1 MLSICFRMFWC
12 KHSITFDTC
21 LLSCRFHCVD
31 IFYVKFRSCET
42 FTISEYQKYVL
53 CFNQATELDLI
64 TGRLKISGLMYFF
77 EPGNMMSSVA
87 LDFGVLSLSWKY
99 SFSVSVTDSLSS
111 DGIDIVP
118 LLWNIMS
125 LWIISGSVFETPSY
139 FTFVL

>member
-1 MLSICFRMFWC
+1 MLTYF
-12 KHSITFDTC
+12 T
-21 LLSCRFHCVD
+21 LSLD
-31 IFYVKFRSCET
+31 PVKLSQ
-42 FTISEYQKYVL
+42 YQNIKNMY
-53 CFNQATELDLI
+53 CFNQATELNLI
-64 TGRLKISGLMYFF
+64 TGMLKISGLMYFF
-77 EPGNMMSSVA
+77 EPRNMMSSVA

-111 DGIDIVP
+111 DDIHIVP